1 MNFPLCLC
9 ELLDVVD
16 FISLLF
22 YSLLLFIYFL
32 PAYEI
37 ICLFFELL
45 FVCNFWGV
53 MECHGMSWNVL
64 ECHRI

>member
-45 FVCNFWGV
+45 MFGIFGESSVREN
-53 MECHGMSWNVL
+53 
-64 ECHRI
+64 